1 MIETL
6 EKTQVI
12 QEQKKQRL
20 EREFS
25 WIKDEFNR
33 VSTLSES
40 SFYNVDEYIRR
51 ILGCNLI

>member
-6 EKTQVI
+6 EKTQTI
-12 QEQKKQRL
+12 QEQKQQRL